1 MQDYVFSG
9 TASSGV
15 HHQKLDRV
23 LLGRVALSLWRL
35 VQFVTQQ
42 SWDLLLSVSP
52 TKTSAHIALFL
63 VLPLSSQSSLGW
75 SRNPFGNRQAVFCGE
90 SFISHTGLH
99 QLKLLDLAFVCAV
112 CLRNVIF
119 FFVQEVCEL
128 FLCHDSFV
136 TEASLSTGWTFAFI
150 DIF

>member
-63 VLPLSSQSSLGW
+63 VLSLSSQSSLGW

-119 FFVQEVCEL
+119 F
-128 FLCHDSFV
+128 LCKRCVSYFCVMTVLWLRLPSVLVEH
-136 TEASLSTGWTFAFI
+136 LHL
-150 DIF
+150 